1 MVVYKIQCSFRSG
14 RTLPA
19 TARGMAL
26 GQVQTPQVAP
36 AQASPPRPQ
45 EPAKP
50 PSAGPTPQ
58 PSPPR
63 PSGDAGPGTGEGG
76 FVSRFERMGLRDR
89 KEPVH
94 ASGTD
99 GKP

>member
-1 MVVYKIQCSFRSG
+1 MTQIDILLFLFFRSG

-26 GQVQTPQVAP
+26 AQVQAPQVAP
-36 AQASPPRPQ
+36 AQPSPPRPQ
-45 EPAKP
+45 EPP
-50 PSAGPTPQ
+50 AGSPK
-58 PSPPR
+58 SLPPR
-63 PSGDAGPGTGEGG
+63 PSGDAGPEAAKEGG
-76 FVSRFERMGLRDR
+76 FVSRFERMGLRER

-94 ASGTD
+94 AAGTD